1 MKSHENNAIY
11 CVFER
16 LAHHKSAKFAI
27 NSHEK
32 LCLRSKHDFW
42 CLKAPKLWK
51 GYPKV
56 VPTGHLQVTILGP
69 KGGLGVHTVYELI
82 LKAHRWSG
90 KCQKWRLWLPPG
102 VQFRYLCV
110 CFLFSNWTIL
120 NKCFSGQC
128 IVKYNSRVRWFR
140 PFIFPERV
148 YGVKRI
154 LCWCHSQLS
163 MGFEVQHPLVQ

>member
-102 VQFRYLCV
+102 VPFRYLCV
-110 CFLFSNWTIL
+110 CVLFSNWTIL
-120 NKCFSGQC
+120 NKWNQDINLLFENNASSK
-128 IVKYNSRVRWFR
+128 ISPV
-140 PFIFPERV
+140 PETRKKPEWV
-148 YGVKRI
+148 
-154 LCWCHSQLS
+154 W
-163 MGFEVQHPLVQ
+163 